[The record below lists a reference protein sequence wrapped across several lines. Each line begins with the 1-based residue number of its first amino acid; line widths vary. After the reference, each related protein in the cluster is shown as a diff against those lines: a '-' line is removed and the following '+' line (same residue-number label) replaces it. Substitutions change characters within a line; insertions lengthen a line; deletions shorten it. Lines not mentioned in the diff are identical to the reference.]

1 MAGGALPFEGKLA
14 ELEAQL
20 ERVRRGT
27 EELGVRAR
35 DDVAE
40 LERRLEAERRR
51 VYAGLGAWERLL
63 AARHPGRPGGREY
76 AAAMV
81 KGYEEL
87 RGGGGGLGWVNG
99 RRTAVLAPGRAGWA
113 GTEWWVETAAK
124 VLELAGKFGLPVVV
138 FLEGGAEGGELR
150 RGCGAVLKAL
160 LRLES
165 PVVAAVV
172 GEAWGEGAGALA
184 AANRILM
191 QENAFFGAMR
201 AEECAQRFWGSRDR
215 APEAAEA
222 LKGGAKDA
230 LALHVADEIV
240 EEPAGGAQTDPEGAA
255 RRLRDVVERTLEEL
269 AGYGGAELRRMRAE
283 RLRGMGLFAE
293 GGGGR

>member
-1 MAGGALPFEGKLA
+1 MSGGALPFERKLA
-14 ELEAQL
+14 ELESQL

-27 EELGVRAR
+27 AELGVRAR
-35 DDVAE
+35 DEVAE

-51 VYAGLGAWERLL
+51 VYAGLGAWERLQ

-76 AAAMV
+76 AAALA

-87 RGGGGGLGWVNG
+87 RSGGGGLGWVNG
-99 RRTAVLAPGRAGWA
+99 RRTAVLAPGREGWSGA
-113 GTEWWVETAAK
+113 AWWEETAAK
-124 VLELAGKFGLPVVV
+124 VLELAGKFALPTVV
-138 FLEGGAEGGELR
+138 FLEGGADGTELR
-150 RGCGAVLKAL
+150 RGFGAVLGAL
-160 LRLES
+160 LRLEA

-172 GEAWGEGAGALA
+172 GEAWGEGAGALV

-201 AEECAQRFWGSRDR
+201 AEESAQRFWGSRDR
-215 APEAAEA
+215 APEAVEA

-240 EEPAGGAQTDPEGAA
+240 EEPAGGAHADPDAA
-255 RRLRDVVERTLEEL
+255 KRLLLNAVERNLEEL
-269 AGYGGAELRRMRAE
+269 AGYSGTDLRRMRAE
-283 RLRGMGLFAE
+283 RFRGAGLFAE
-293 GGGGR
+293 A